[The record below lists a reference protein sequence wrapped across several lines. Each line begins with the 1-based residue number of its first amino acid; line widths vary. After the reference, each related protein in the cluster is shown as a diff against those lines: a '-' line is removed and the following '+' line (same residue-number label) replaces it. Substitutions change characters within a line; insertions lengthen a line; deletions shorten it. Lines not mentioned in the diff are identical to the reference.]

1 MPTLES
7 LAVFAVASVGLLL
20 IPGPAVTFLVARS
33 IGEGRAVG
41 LATVAG
47 LGVGS
52 LAHVAAATLGVSAVL
67 ASSAVAF
74 SAAKYL
80 GAAYLIAVG
89 LRTLLRRGD
98 DDVDTIDA
106 GRGPGDLHRAF
117 GRGVLVNVLNPKTA
131 LFFLAFLPQFV
142 DPSRGPVWS
151 QLLALGTTFVVL
163 GLCTDGT
170 YAVVSSAVGD
180 RLRARP
186 SFRRRRRSV
195 TGGAYLVLGAAAA
208 LGGSAEARP
217 VPASP

>member
-74 SAAKYL
+74 SAVKYL

-89 LRTLLRRGD
+89 LRTLLRRD
-98 DDVDTIDA
+98 DGVDTIDA
-106 GRGPGDLHRAF
+106 GRDAGDLHRAF

-151 QLLALGTTFVVL
+151 QLLVLGTTFVVL
-163 GLCTDGT
+163 GLCTDST

-195 TGGAYLVLGAAAA
+195 TGCAYLVLGVAAA

-217 VPASP
+217 VPAPP